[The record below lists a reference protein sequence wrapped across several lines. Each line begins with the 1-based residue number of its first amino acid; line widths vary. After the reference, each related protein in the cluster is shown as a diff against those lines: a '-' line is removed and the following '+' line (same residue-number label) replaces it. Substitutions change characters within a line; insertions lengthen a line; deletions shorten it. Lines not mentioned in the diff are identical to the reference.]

1 MKIKAL
7 ATLLTAL
14 CTIVFI
20 GDAGAADAPAYK
32 RWYDITYTI
41 RSAELVDVT
50 QRIETEVGTDSMV
63 QSLGQHRITNN
74 DNFYDVEIVEA
85 ATIKPDGRR
94 IDVVRDQIVVL
105 SGAEA
110 ATNILFQADI
120 KTSVIP
126 FPQLAAGDRT
136 LIVTKARQ
144 KQAMAIGGNAINLAF
159 SPAFYFT
166 RMNLSVDVA
175 RDQKLQI
182 AERTLHHET
191 IEDGERIRLNWR
203 IDGTPYT
210 AAEANAVAP
219 IDWAPALTVST
230 FENWDAIGQRE
241 FAVADPKSVPNPELR
256 TLADTITKDVTD
268 HRAQAAAIFD
278 WVAKNIRYYQIV
290 LNQGGLIPH
299 EASSVL
305 ANRYGDCKDHAT
317 LMRALLRAK
326 DIDSDYVLINAANK
340 VYRPYDVP
348 MMAFDHM
355 ILYLPEFDLYVDP
368 TAATATFGV
377 LPVAEYDRPVL
388 RLGKNGV
395 ALARTPALSAAS
407 ARVVLETEATIAAD
421 GTVTGKNVVRASGPY
436 AIDARNAMRLIEQRG
451 PSEVGKQVLAKQR
464 WAGTASF
471 DVGSPFDRTD
481 PYDIR
486 SQFNLTTRMFGTG
499 VKPSAIPTGPR
510 ILTRPVGSFPT
521 VLREN
526 RGQDFYCPPVTY
538 EEKITVRLPEEK
550 TLAQIPKGE
559 SIIRQFGEYKSSYVL
574 NDHILTVSRTL
585 VWRMPGSVC
594 SRQMAEDLSPVSQAI
609 QRDTGSRML
618 LVDVGAAVTPAAAAN
633 SDTSDDDGN

>member
-1 MKIKAL
+1 MKIKVL

-14 CTIVFI
+14 CTIVSI

-41 RSAELVDVT
+41 RSAELIDVT

-74 DNFYDVEIVEA
+74 DNFYDLEIVEA
-85 ATIKPDGRR
+85 ATIKADGRR
-94 IDVVRDQIVVL
+94 IDVIRDQIVVL

-120 KTSVIP
+120 KTRVIP

-136 LIVTKARQ
+136 LIVTKVRQ
-144 KQAMAIGGNAINLAF
+144 KQAIAIGGTAISLVF

-166 RMNLSVDVA
+166 EMNVTVDVA
-175 RDQKLQI
+175 HDQKLQI
-182 AERTLHHET
+182 AERVLHHET
-191 IEDGERIRLNWR
+191 EDNGDRTRLHWR
-203 IDGTPYT
+203 IEGTPYT

-219 IDWAPALTVST
+219 IDWAPMLAVST
-230 FENWDAIGQRE
+230 FETWDAIGQRE
-241 FAVADPKSVPNPELR
+241 FAVADPKSAPTSELR
-256 TLADTITKDVTD
+256 ALADTIAKDVSD

-278 WVAKNIRYYQIV
+278 WVARNIRYYQIV

-299 EASSVL
+299 EANSVL
-305 ANRYGDCKDHAT
+305 TNRYGDCKDHAT

-326 DIDSDYVLINAANK
+326 DIDSEYVLINAGNK
-340 VYRPYDVP
+340 AYRPFDVP

-377 LPVAEYDRPVL
+377 LPAAEHDRSVL
-388 RLGKNGV
+388 RFGNNGV
-395 ALARTPALSAAS
+395 ALARTPGLSAES
-407 ARVVLETEATIAAD
+407 GRVTLETEATIAAD
-421 GTVTGKNVVRASGPY
+421 GTVTGKNVVKASGPY
-436 AIDARNAMRLIEQRG
+436 AIEARNAMRVIEQRG
-451 PSEVGKQVLAKQR
+451 PSEVGKELLAKQR
-464 WAGTASF
+464 WAGSATF
-471 DVGSPFDRTD
+471 DVGSPFDRSD
-481 PYDIR
+481 PYEIR
-486 SQFNLTTRMFGTG
+486 SQFNLTTRMFGAD
-499 VKPSAIPTGPR
+499 VKPSAVPTGPR
-510 ILTRPVGSFPT
+510 MITRPVGSFPT

-526 RGQDFYCPPVTY
+526 RRQDFYCLPVIY
-538 EEKITVRLPEEK
+538 EEKVTIRLPEGK

-559 SIIRQFGEYKSSYVL
+559 SVIRQLGEYKSSYL
-574 NDHILTVSRTL
+574 LKDQTLTVSRTII
-585 VWRMPGSVC
+585 WRTPGSVC
-594 SRQMAEDLSPVSQAI
+594 SRQIAEDLSPVSQAI
-609 QRDTGSRML
+609 LRDTANRLL
-618 LVDVGAAVTPAAAAN
+618 LVDAGAAVTPNAGAR